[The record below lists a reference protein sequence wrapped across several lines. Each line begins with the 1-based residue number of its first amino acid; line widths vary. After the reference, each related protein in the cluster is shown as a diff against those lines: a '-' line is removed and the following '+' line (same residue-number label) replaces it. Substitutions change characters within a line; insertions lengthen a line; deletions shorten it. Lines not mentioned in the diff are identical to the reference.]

1 MYFICMYNDFCI
13 SEMNVYSIYKTIY
26 SRYWITK
33 LNCPHFSWNE
43 YDYLACSSF
52 VLGEESGKGS
62 ETGK

>member
-1 MYFICMYNDFCI
+1 MFIQF
-13 SEMNVYSIYKTIY
+13 
-26 SRYWITK
+26 TK
-33 LNCPHFSWNE
+33 LSLLDIESLNLIVLILDWNE